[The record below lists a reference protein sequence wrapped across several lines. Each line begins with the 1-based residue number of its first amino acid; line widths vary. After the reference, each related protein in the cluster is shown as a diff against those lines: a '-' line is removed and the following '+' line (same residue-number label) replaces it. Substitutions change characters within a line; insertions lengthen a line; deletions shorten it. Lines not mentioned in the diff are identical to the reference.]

1 MNQAVTLPNGF
12 VTLEKFVKKWAR
24 PTFSERYEARLSS
37 SMSEIELFYNVM
49 MGSMERI
56 AEHLSE
62 IPIDNVP
69 ESSKR
74 LLYLAYSA
82 MNISP
87 AVELY
92 QQPEVWLGFEA
103 KRLELIDYIGIDAG
117 DRTEYVT

>member
-12 VTLEKFVKKWAR
+12 VALEQFVRKWAQ

-37 SMSEIELFYNVM
+37 SMSEIELFYNAM

-56 AEHLSE
+56 AEHLAE

-69 ESSKR
+69 APSKR

-82 MNISP
+82 MNVSP

-103 KRLELIDYIGIDAG
+103 KRLELVDYIGVDAG
-117 DRTEYVT
+117 DRT